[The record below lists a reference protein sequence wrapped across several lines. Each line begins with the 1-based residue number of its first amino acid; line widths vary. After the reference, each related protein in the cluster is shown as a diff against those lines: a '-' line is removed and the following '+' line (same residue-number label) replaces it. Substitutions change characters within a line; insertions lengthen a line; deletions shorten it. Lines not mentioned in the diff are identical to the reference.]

1 MQSSTMVAIDD
12 LMDMLPRIGEPLREV
27 EVRFCL
33 IRCDVVTWFVFV
45 GGGGHLAVIGV
56 CFCFSMPENT

>member
-27 EVRFCL
+27 EVSL
-33 IRCDVVTWFVFV
+33 
-45 GGGGHLAVIGV
+45 
-56 CFCFSMPENT
+56 